1 MNVIET
7 RDYLSLAWGTRKSVM
22 IRGNHGI
29 GKSAIVKEFQNHMQ
43 AVTKQEWGIVDIR
56 LSQQDVGDLRGI
68 PFRIN
73 GATFF
78 APPLWL
84 PIHPEYQ
91 KTLSQWMSL
100 AGETYKP
107 FNTHAR
113 GILFLD
119 EFNRATREVLQ
130 CAFELVLDRSLGGV
144 PIPDGW
150 LVVAAIND
158 DQDIYEVSRLDAALL
173 NRFSLID
180 FTPSSDD
187 WFAWAKPRV
196 EQGIM
201 HSAVYQYLRRME
213 HKLDPQKE
221 DIIRAAEEGIPLYT
235 RRSWTSLA
243 EVMAEAARQGN
254 DLTNLQTPG
263 RERWV
268 TEVFT
273 SYLGNT
279 QAIAFLSF
287 IKTDFKILKP
297 SDIIDYWSQSVESQL
312 QKLCASQRPMDL
324 LGLNHVVV
332 EDLVKRPVELTR
344 KQQENILAYI
354 LLIPNEVAMDFF
366 TVWCKKNKPQVDHI
380 YEMQA
385 LNEKNEPILDPVTKR
400 PLQPFK
406 KRIFEVASKRKA
418 TV

>member
-1 MNVIET
+1 
-7 RDYLSLAWGTRKSVM
+7 
-22 IRGNHGI
+22 
-29 GKSAIVKEFQNHMQ
+29 
-43 AVTKQEWGIVDIR
+43 
-56 LSQQDVGDLRGI
+56 
-68 PFRIN
+68 
-73 GATFF
+73 
-78 APPLWL
+78 
-84 PIHPEYQ
+84 
-91 KTLSQWMSL
+91 
-100 AGETYKP
+100 
-107 FNTHAR
+107 
-113 GILFLD
+113 
-119 EFNRATREVLQ
+119 
-130 CAFELVLDRSLGGV
+130 
-144 PIPDGW
+144 
-150 LVVAAIND
+150 
-158 DQDIYEVSRLDAALL
+158 
-173 NRFSLID
+173 
-180 FTPSSDD
+180 
-187 WFAWAKPRV
+187 
-196 EQGIM
+196 
-201 HSAVYQYLRRME
+201 
-213 HKLDPQKE
+213 
-221 DIIRAAEEGIPLYT
+221 
-235 RRSWTSLA
+235 
-243 EVMAEAARQGN
+243 MAEAARQGN